1 MTPLGGFL
9 KKILGGTS
17 TPAPTPVAA
26 PPGGSRLRTTAPDDD
41 RGAPDD
47 GEHSG
52 RRRGSR
58 GGRGRGNSAA
68 DAPGAQATPSSEAP
82 APSTR
87 GRGRGRG
94 TSDAPAASTE
104 ARSYTWSARPSGDS
118 NETEEQARQ
127 RREQASRQRRGR
139 TPSFRP
145 YRENLDAPLPED
157 IAFRSGAEGGDR
169 SILPARRRRG
179 TGLRDTERV
188 LVAGARSL
196 SGWSRPIGGSDDLT
210 VASLQAEAP
219 EGTTAAPA
227 RRSRTARETDPAIVL
242 DGDDELH
249 DATAD
254 DADTD
259 DAETTEDGA
268 PRRRRRG
275 RRGGRGRR
283 RPGTPLEGELD
294 ENGEPRGDLIDTRTG
309 GDLDGDLD
317 EEPDDE
323 AEDEDEESSYAAYD
337 LSDAD
342 EFEEP
347 EADLDLSDDEQAS
360 QADDKR
366 EAAPSGPVRREARK
380 PRAQATV
387 DAAEFPQAF
396 ADLGVGEITLQT
408 LA

>member
-157 IAFRSGAEGGDR
+157 IAFRSGAEGGVHLAGGAAALAAVGLVDNDR
-169 SILPARRRRG
+169 EIAVAVG
-179 TGLRDTERV
+179 VAHER
-188 LVAGARSL
+188 
-196 SGWSRPIGGSDDLT
+196 
-210 VASLQAEAP
+210 
-219 EGTTAAPA
+219 
-227 RRSRTARETDPAIVL
+227 
-242 DGDDELH
+242 DELRLAWRRQAALGREPERGAGRLRRERAEPLLAEVAV
-249 DATAD
+249 ATAGVCSR
-254 DADTD
+254 AHMPFVV
-259 DAETTEDGA
+259 A
-268 PRRRRRG
+268 
-275 RRGGRGRR
+275 
-283 RPGTPLEGELD
+283 LS
-294 ENGEPRGDLIDTRTG
+294 TR
-309 GDLDGDLD
+309 
-317 EEPDDE
+317 
-323 AEDEDEESSYAAYD
+323 
-337 LSDAD
+337 
-342 EFEEP
+342 
-347 EADLDLSDDEQAS
+347 
-360 QADDKR
+360 
-366 EAAPSGPVRREARK
+366 
-380 PRAQATV
+380 
-387 DAAEFPQAF
+387 
-396 ADLGVGEITLQT
+396 
-408 LA
+408 